1 MKNRYKSKKINI
13 HQFKKMRMY
22 LFRKKVESRP
32 FFAMS
37 DADYQKAIARFVLG
51 LPSGNKKL

>member
-1 MKNRYKSKKINI
+1 
-13 HQFKKMRMY
+13 MRMY